1 MKFTPISEQNK
12 RLFKIVISLKQFHF
26 SRMDPGMIEVVD
38 RPSVSDWS
46 LESGYHTEAKSRSYP
61 VRVFSAQKSSA
72 LKFKLRTFD
81 EDVEYVCR
89 TLVPGFKIFLHTP
102 GDVLK
107 DNDLSIRVPFSE
119 EVQISIK
126 PRLITTSD
134 GLRKYD
140 PEKRQCFFNSENHLN
155 FFKFY
160 SQDNCETE
168 CLANYT
174 LRKCGCVKFNMPSN
188 LTFAYAIFEFS
199 KLIYITLNR
208 K

>member
-1 MKFTPISEQNK
+1 MIRFFRMAAE
-12 RLFKIVISLKQFHF
+12 VIA
-26 SRMDPGMIEVVD
+26 VVD

-46 LESGYHTEAKSRSYP
+46 LEDGYKTEAKDRSYP

-107 DNDLSIRVPFSE
+107 ESDVSIRVPFSE

-126 PRLITTSD
+126 PKLTSTSD

-140 PEKRQCFFNSENHLN
+140 IEKRQCFFNSENKLN

-160 SQDNCETE
+160 SQGNCQAE

-174 LRKCGCVKFNMPSN
+174 LKMCGCVKFNMPSN
-188 LTFAYAIFEFS
+188 AM
-199 KLIYITLNR
+199 LNS
-208 K
+208 